1 MKYEKILL
9 ITAIL
14 FSISIF
20 AWAQV
25 PSDTTMVQIETTD
38 GNNFYGHIVNEDN
51 DKLILQIDGM
61 GEVSF
66 LKKNIRRRNV
76 IESGRV
82 KDGKVWF
89 DNPQSTRYFWSP
101 NGYGLKKGEGY
112 YQNIWVLWNQFA
124 YGVTDHFS
132 VGGGI
137 IPLFLFGGAPTPV
150 FFTPK
155 FSVPVA
161 KDKFNLGA
169 GALIGT
175 VLGESETGFGIVY
188 GTSTFGSH
196 DQNISLGLGYGFAG
210 GEWASSPLLNMG
222 AMFRLSPSWYFISEN
237 YYFGFDGESG
247 GVVSAGARWI
257 IKKAALDFGLFTP
270 VGGDIGEFIALPWLG
285 FTIPFGNV
293 D

>member
-14 FSISIF
+14 FSISMYTG
-20 AWAQV
+20 AQV

-38 GNNFYGHIVNEDN
+38 GNSFYGQIVNED
-51 DKLILQIDGM
+51 DEKLILKVDGL
-61 GEVSF
+61 GEVSV
-66 LKKNIRRRNV
+66 LKKNIRRR
-76 IESGRV
+76 IIIDSGRV

-124 YGVTDHFS
+124 YGITDHFS

-155 FSVPVA
+155 ISLPVE
-161 KDKFNLGA
+161 KDKFNIGA

-188 GTSTFGSH
+188 GTSTFGSP
-196 DQNISLGLGYGFAG
+196 DQNISLGFGYGFAG
-210 GEWASSPLLNMG
+210 GEWASSPMLNLG
-222 AMFRLSPSWYFISEN
+222 AMFRLSPTWYFISEN
-237 YYFGFDGESG
+237 YYFGFEEESG
-247 GVVSAGARWI
+247 GVISAGARWI
-257 IKKAALDFGLFTP
+257 IKKAALDFGLFIP
-270 VGGDIGEFIALPWLG
+270 VGSGIGEVVALPWLG

>member
-1 MKYEKILL
+1 MKYGKILF

-14 FSISIF
+14 FSISML
-20 AWAQV
+20 ALAQV
-25 PSDTTMVQIETTD
+25 PSDSTMVQIETTD
-38 GNNFYGHIVNEDN
+38 GNSFYGQIINED
-51 DKLILQIDGM
+51 DEKLMLQVDGL
-61 GEVSF
+61 GEVSI
-66 LKKNIRRRNV
+66 LKKNIRRRTI
-76 IESGRV
+76 IESGHI
-82 KDGKVWF
+82 KNGKVWF
-89 DNPQSTRYFWSP
+89 NNPQSTRYFWSP

-112 YQNIWVLWNQFA
+112 YQNIWVMWNQFA
-124 YGVTDHFS
+124 YGITDHFS

-155 FSVPVA
+155 FSIPVA

-188 GTSTFGSH
+188 GTSTFGSP

-210 GEWASSPLLNMG
+210 GEWASSPMLNLG
-222 AMFRLSPSWYFISEN
+222 AMFRLSPTWYFISEN
-237 YYFGFDGESG
+237 YYFGFEGGSG
-247 GVVSAGARWI
+247 GVISAGARWI

-270 VGGDIGEFIALPWLG
+270 VGSDSGEFIALPWLG

>member
-1 MKYEKILL
+1 MKFKKILL
-9 ITAIL
+9 ITTIL
-14 FSISIF
+14 FSFSIF
-20 AWAQV
+20 TWAQD
-25 PSDTTMVQIETTD
+25 PSDTTMVQIETID
-38 GNNFYGHIVNEDN
+38 GNNFYGHIVNED
-51 DKLILQIDGM
+51 DEKLILQVDGL
-61 GEVSF
+61 GDVSI
-66 LKKNIRRRNV
+66 LKKNIRRRIV
-76 IESGRV
+76 IEAGRV

-101 NGYGLKKGEGY
+101 NGYGLKRGEGY
-112 YQNIWVLWNQFA
+112 YQNIWVMWNQFA

-132 VGGGI
+132 IGGGI
-137 IPLFLFGGAPTPV
+137 IPVFLFGGAPTPV

-155 FSVPVA
+155 FSFPVE

-175 VLGESETGFGIVY
+175 ILGESETGFGIVY
-188 GTSTFGSH
+188 GTSTFGSP

-210 GEWASSPLLNMG
+210 GEWASSPMLNLG

-237 YYFGFDGESG
+237 YYIGIEGESF
-247 GVVSAGARWI
+247 GVISAGGRWI

-270 VGGDIGEFIALPWLG
+270 VGGGIGEFVALPWLG